1 MSDPRINGMVKDIF
15 VEFFEVKEILVR
27 PEATLFDDLGLD
39 SMDMVDLAVELQA
52 RLDKVRVLS
61 NGFQTQM
68 EEAKVAS
75 IKFQGETE
83 NAKAQTTVAQTQLNK
98 TKADMVQLQTQ
109 LDESKALVTDLQ
121 AKLTKAEAENALL
134 RKPPAKK

>member
-52 RLDKVRVLS
+52 RFGFTFDRAADEDKIRAIRTVQNFCDYV
-61 NGFQTQM
+61 
-68 EEAKVAS
+68 EDK
-75 IKFQGETE
+75 IKI
-83 NAKAQTTVAQTQLNK
+83 LNI
-98 TKADMVQLQTQ
+98 
-109 LDESKALVTDLQ
+109 
-121 AKLTKAEAENALL
+121 KLPD
-134 RKPPAKK
+134 R